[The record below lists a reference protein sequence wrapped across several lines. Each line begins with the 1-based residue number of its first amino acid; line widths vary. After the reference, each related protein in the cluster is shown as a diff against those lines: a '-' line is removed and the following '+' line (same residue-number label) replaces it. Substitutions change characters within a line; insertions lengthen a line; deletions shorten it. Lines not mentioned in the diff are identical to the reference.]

1 MQHFSTQKITD
12 FYWEIKKNRKTKEN
26 STFFAEPHTPKKKLP
41 FPKPQIYLIH
51 FMLIKLHPYLKTCW
65 CRLRRRP
72 AKKDI
77 LVKADVGVGPGLG
90 CLRIHGPMECLLC
103 GTVHTVLCWL
113 CAACTQAAHHLP
125 AGPRYTSVW
134 DPAHIPPHHITVLPS
149 LSSSFTSSHTCEW
162 VISPIK

>member
-1 MQHFSTQKITD
+1 MLNPIH
-12 FYWEIKKNRKTKEN
+12 RKC
-26 STFFAEPHTPKKKLP
+26 FFLP
-41 FPKPQIYLIH
+41 LAKPQIYFTH

-65 CRLRRRP
+65 CRLTQRP